1 MGILE
6 GRGSTT
12 AKVVLRETAPSRYT
26 ATVPARSAGSYGLT
40 LDLPPGLGGRRRVLV
55 DVPYP
60 AEYLPSAAG
69 RSTLAEV
76 VTQAGG
82 SLLPRI
88 PGDPLGA
95 ARSWRTPLLALAL
108 VLFLLSVATRLLVRS
123 SRRPRAGAPAR
134 EREERPRE
142 PPLTR
147 R

>member
-1 MGILE
+1 M
-6 GRGSTT
+6 
-12 AKVVLRETAPSRYT
+12 
-26 ATVPARSAGSYGLT
+26 
-40 LDLPPGLGGRRRVLV
+40 LV

-82 SLLPRI
+82 SLLPAD
-88 PGDPLGA
+88 PGATLSGA

-123 SRRPRAGAPAR
+123 SRRARAGAPAR